1 MEGLLRILHLE
12 DDPRDAELIQENLVA
27 EGFACD
33 VARVQTREEF
43 LAAVE
48 RGHFNII
55 LADFSLP
62 SFDGLSALIIAQEKC
77 PDVPFIFVSGAIGE
91 EMAIETL
98 RKGAT
103 DYVLKH
109 RLSRLGPAVER
120 ALKEVEERNRRQ
132 QATEELRQSQSQL
145 EAILQGITEGITVQT
160 PDGRLLYAN
169 QAAAELS
176 GYTSP
181 EEFLAT
187 PLPEV
192 MARFELLDEQG
203 QPFPAGRL
211 PGRLALQGER
221 ASEVLLR
228 WRIRE
233 TGVERWTIVSASPVY
248 DPQGHVQFA
257 INIFR
262 DITERMRMFEAER
275 IARAQAEAA
284 QQRLEFLSRASRI
297 LARSLDYQTT
307 LRRMARLAVPWLADW
322 CAVDLVQENGAT
334 SRVAVAHVDPARAE
348 VAYELERRFPREPD
362 AQRGLPYVLRTGRS
376 ELYPEVPDDLLEKMV
391 RTSEHLE
398 LIRQLGFQ
406 SCIVVPLKVRDQ
418 VIGAL
423 TLVTAASG
431 RRYGEEELALAE
443 ELAQRAAV
451 AVDNARLYREATLLN
466 EELEQRV
473 ARRTEELQ
481 VTNARLEAKI
491 HEHQQAEM
499 RFRSL
504 LESAPDAMVIVN
516 QNGEIGL
523 VNSQTEALFGY
534 TRAELLGQT
543 VETLLPEPLRQ
554 RPVSHRDSYHREPH
568 LRPMGGGLDLYGLRR
583 DGSRFPV
590 EISLSP
596 LTTDE
601 GTLVIAAVRDVTERN
616 EAVETTR
623 ALLRLSEKINAT
635 LDPEALLDTLL
646 EEAITLTRTESGFAG
661 INTAEGMV
669 TRKHI
674 HKGHRQAIDYVWPPG
689 YGIPGWLLEN
699 KKPYLTNDANDD
711 EQIVPEFRRRF
722 STRSLLSTPILN
734 SNGDVLGFFE
744 VNNKQDGADF
754 TEKDRQKLVG
764 VSQIAAIALQNAQ
777 SYRRLQEL
785 SRQVVSAQEE
795 ERQRLSRELH
805 DSAGQLL
812 TALHINLGLLADEGA
827 EGSELREQIT
837 EAAELARI
845 AHEEI
850 RAASHAL
857 RPPALDTLG
866 LNETLKALCRDFA
879 RQANLKIAYEGADV
893 PPISEQASISFYR
906 FLQEALTNVAR
917 HARANTVQVTL
928 SNDGDELRLSVQ
940 DNGVGMLA
948 LNHLFATGQTGGV
961 GLLGLRERFEL
972 IGGKVAVESW
982 PEKGTRVAAQYRLKE

>member
-1 MEGLLRILHLE
+1 MVGLLRILHLE
-12 DDPRDAELIQENLVA
+12 DDARDAELIQENLVA

-33 VARVQTREEF
+33 ITRVQTEEEF
-43 LAAVE
+43 LTAAE
-48 RGHFNII
+48 RGLFDMI

-109 RLSRLGPAVER
+109 RLSRLGPAIAR

-132 QATEELRQSQSQL
+132 QAAEELRQSQIQL
-145 EAILQGITEGITVQT
+145 ETILQGITEGITVQK
-160 PDGRLLYAN
+160 PDGSLLYAN
-169 QAAAELS
+169 QAAAELI
-176 GYTSP
+176 GYASP
-181 EEFLAT
+181 EELLAT
-187 PLPEV
+187 PLAQV
-192 MARFELLDEQG
+192 TARFELLDEQG
-203 QPFPAGRL
+203 QPFPVSRL
-211 PGRLALQGER
+211 PGRLAIQGEQPKE
-221 ASEVLLR
+221 EVLR
-228 WRIRE
+228 FRAHE
-233 TGVERWTIVSASPVY
+233 TGAERWSIVNASPVY
-248 DPQGHVQFA
+248 DPQGRVQFA

-262 DITERMRMFEAER
+262 DITERMRMFEAEH

-284 QQRLEFLSRASRI
+284 QQRLEFLARASRI

-307 LRRMARLAVPWLADW
+307 LRRLARLAVPWLADW
-322 CAVDLVQENGAT
+322 CAVDLVQDNGAT

-348 VAYELERRFPREPD
+348 VAYELERRFPRDPD
-362 AQRGLPYVLRTGRS
+362 APRGLPYVLSTGRS
-376 ELYPEVPDDLLEKMV
+376 ELYPAVPDDLLEQMV

-398 LIRQLGFQ
+398 LIRQLGFR

-423 TLVTAASG
+423 TLAAAESG

-451 AVDNARLYREATLLN
+451 AVDNARLYREATMLN

-473 ARRTEELQ
+473 ARRTQELQ
-481 VTNARLEAKI
+481 VINARLEATI

-499 RFRSL
+499 RFRNL
-504 LESAPDAMVIVN
+504 LESAPDAMVIIN
-516 QNGEIGL
+516 QKGEIGL

-534 TRAELLGQT
+534 TRQELLGQP
-543 VETLLPEPLRQ
+543 VEMLLPEPLRQ
-554 RPVSHRDSYHREPH
+554 RHAGHRHNYHQEPR

-583 DGSRFPV
+583 DGSHFPV

-596 LTTDE
+596 LTTAE
-601 GTLVIAAVRDVTERN
+601 GMLVIAAVRDVTERN
-616 EAVETTR
+616 EAEETTR
-623 ALLRLSEKINAT
+623 GLLRLSEKLNAT

-646 EEAITLTRTESGFAG
+646 EEAIALTRTESGFAG

-669 TRKHI
+669 TRKYI
-674 HKGHRQAIDYVWPPG
+674 HKGNAEAIEYVWPPG

-699 KKPYLTNDANDD
+699 KKPYLTNDATADK
-711 EQIVPEFRRRF
+711 QAVPEFRSQF
-722 STRSLLSTPILN
+722 GIRSVLSTPILN
-734 SNGDVLGFFE
+734 SSGEVLGFFE
-744 VNNKQDGADF
+744 VNNKQDGADL

-805 DSAGQLL
+805 DSAGQIL
-812 TALHINLGLLADEGA
+812 TALYINLGLLADEGV
-827 EGSELREQIT
+827 EDSELREQIT
-837 EAAELARI
+837 EAAELART

-866 LNETLKALCRDFA
+866 LNETLKSLCRDFA

-893 PPISEQASISFYR
+893 PALSEQVSISFYR

-917 HARANTVQVTL
+917 HAQANTVQVIL
-928 SNDGDELRLSVQ
+928 SYDGRELRLSVQ

-948 LNHLFATGQTGGV
+948 LNHLFATGRTGGV

-972 IGGKVAVESW
+972 IGGEVAVESW